1 MLKEKAKRKMQQK
14 EGQEKLCKNL
24 WALPNGNNWLNNQ
37 NLKYNLSV
45 KAKLYKVDFTKEILK
60 LHYEMLHTGTKI
72 YTPQLPCILHSSG
85 RGQ

>member
-14 EGQEKLCKNL
+14 KGQEKLCKNL

-45 KAKLYKVDFTKEILK
+45 KAKWYKVDFTREILK
-60 LHYEMLHTGTKI
+60 LHNEILCI
-72 YTPQLPCILHSSG
+72 YFLPN
-85 RGQ
+85 

>member
-1 MLKEKAKRKMQQK
+1 MLKEKAKRKMRQK

-45 KAKLYKVDFTKEILK
+45 KAKLYKVDFAREILK
-60 LHYEMLHTGTKI
+60 LYNEML
-72 YTPQLPCILHSSG
+72 CIFFQIEKHDIWNKSIIHKTD
-85 RGQ
+85 